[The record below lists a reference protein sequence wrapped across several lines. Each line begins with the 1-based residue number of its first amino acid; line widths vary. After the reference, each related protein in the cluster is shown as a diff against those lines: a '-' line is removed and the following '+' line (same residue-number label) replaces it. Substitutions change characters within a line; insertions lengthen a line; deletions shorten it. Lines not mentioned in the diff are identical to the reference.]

1 MLAGTAW
8 TSVSV
13 ISEKLLGLIT
23 IAFLARLLEP
33 KDFGTVAV
41 CTIVLGIVSNFSD
54 IGFQSAIIQ
63 RQTDVS
69 RASSSAFYMTLAL
82 CALNYLLLFLLAK
95 PIAVFYGDHA
105 IENIVKILSLNLVI
119 GSFSRVQ
126 NFLLSKNL
134 EFGRKAVCE
143 TTPNFVYGLVSIP
156 LAYSGFGV
164 WSIVY
169 GELAKNT
176 VRTLLLFF
184 LSRWKP
190 SFVFDFKIAREL
202 IGYGKH
208 VMFNNI
214 LNFASGNIDNAV
226 VGKYLGL
233 TSLSFYKL
241 AYNAAAMPGDVL
253 YQTVGRVSVPV
264 FSKVQNDLEALKHQY
279 FKILEYAAYIFV
291 PVFAGLF
298 IVAPGFI
305 NLLYGPKW
313 EPAVILFR
321 ALLPFGFANVLKMFS
336 DGLVS
341 STGRPSIL
349 PKITSIRIVLLIVLL
364 YSILRFGLLPL
375 CIGVSLVQIFVM
387 ILQFVFLKRYYN
399 MPFTLHFKALQAPLI
414 FSMVMMM
421 SVVAIMRLLSG
432 LHLYSTTA
440 LLIEVCSGLLIYF
453 SLMLLFKKEI
463 VSRLILVRQE
473 WENR

>member
-1 MLAGTAW
+1 
-8 TSVSV
+8 
-13 ISEKLLGLIT
+13 
-23 IAFLARLLEP
+23 
-33 KDFGTVAV
+33 
-41 CTIVLGIVSNFSD
+41 
-54 IGFQSAIIQ
+54 
-63 RQTDVS
+63 
-69 RASSSAFYMTLAL
+69 
-82 CALNYLLLFLLAK
+82 
-95 PIAVFYGDHA
+95 
-105 IENIVKILSLNLVI
+105 
-119 GSFSRVQ
+119 
-126 NFLLSKNL
+126 
-134 EFGRKAVCE
+134 
-143 TTPNFVYGLVSIP
+143 
-156 LAYSGFGV
+156 
-164 WSIVY
+164 
-169 GELAKNT
+169 
-176 VRTLLLFF
+176 
-184 LSRWKP
+184 
-190 SFVFDFKIAREL
+190 
-202 IGYGKH
+202 
-208 VMFNNI
+208 
-214 LNFASGNIDNAV
+214 
-226 VGKYLGL
+226 
-233 TSLSFYKL
+233 
-241 AYNAAAMPGDVL
+241 
-253 YQTVGRVSVPV
+253 
-264 FSKVQNDLEALKHQY
+264 LEALKHQY

-414 FSMVMMM
+414 FSMVMMI

-473 WENR
+473 WGNR